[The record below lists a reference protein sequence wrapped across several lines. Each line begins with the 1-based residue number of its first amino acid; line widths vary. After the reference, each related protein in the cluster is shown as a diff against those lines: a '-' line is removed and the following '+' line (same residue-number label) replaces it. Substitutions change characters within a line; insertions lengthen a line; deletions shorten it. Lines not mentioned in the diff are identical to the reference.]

1 MPLALRFISISGPIY
16 PDHGIYT
23 REPCQT
29 LAGTP
34 IMKTHFV
41 RKKVPSMRKTKVCVR
56 VLAMVRQS
64 QPEEMQSAVN
74 ERLQTLGRM
83 VVQKHLETFKQLA
96 DK

>member
-1 MPLALRFISISGPIY
+1 
-16 PDHGIYT
+16 
-23 REPCQT
+23 
-29 LAGTP
+29 
-34 IMKTHFV
+34 
-41 RKKVPSMRKTKVCVR
+41 MRKTKVCVR